1 MFCVKD
7 ILNYVLLKF
16 STFCVFSCGIGGG
29 HFAVYFDAKT
39 EKATFINGRE
49 TAPKSA
55 NETMFVNTTIDSEL
69 G

>member
-1 MFCVKD
+1 M
-7 ILNYVLLKF
+7 
-16 STFCVFSCGIGGG
+16 FSCGIGGG

-55 NETMFVNTTIDSEL
+55 NEMMFVNSTKNPTL
-69 G
+69 GWCLILQIKKS

>member
-1 MFCVKD
+1 MCQEHFE
-7 ILNYVLLKF
+7 IFF
-16 STFCVFSCGIGGG
+16 STKCSTCFAFSCGIGGG
-29 HFAVYFDAKT
+29 HFAVHFDANT

-55 NETMFVNTTIDSEL
+55 NETMFVNTTKDSEL